1 MGEDVVVPLAGIFMI
16 ISLALG
22 VPIVRGLVRRWER
35 EEHAPRLPSDASQR
49 LERIEQAIDAMA
61 IEVERISEG
70 QRFTTRLLSA
80 RTDGMAAAPTADDVA
95 RPNQFAGESR

>member
-1 MGEDVVVPLAGIFMI
+1 MGEDVLIPIAGMMMI
-16 ISLALG
+16 VSIALG
-22 VPIVRGLVRRWER
+22 VPLVRGLVRRWER
-35 EEHAPRLPSDASQR
+35 EERTPRVPSDVSQR

-80 RTDGMAAAPTADDVA
+80 RSENAGVAPAAADAP
-95 RPNQFAGESR
+95 PNQFAGESR